1 MTSIQLYQAFKDG
14 YLPGFAWICIQP
26 LKTMAIKGPQAAFVG
41 QTVEFDKVLLWV
53 TEGGVQ
59 VGTPYLSGVTVKG
72 EVCSTRRGEKIIIYK
87 YKPKKGYR
95 RKQGHRQGIMTTT
108 ITSIGG

>member
-1 MTSIQLYQAFKDG
+1 MYAVIETCGRQYRVEQGMELEHEL
-14 YLPGFAWICIQP
+14 LPNVD
-26 LKTMAIKGPQAAFVG
+26 VG

-53 TEGGVQ
+53 TDAGVQ

-72 EVCSTRRGEKIIIYK
+72 EVRSTRRGEKIIIFK